1 MKRNLGMVV
10 LLSIAAL
17 TAIVSVAR
25 ASDAAAGTPDP
36 KAIFLAQKCNLCHSI
51 AAASI
56 EHTVKS
62 SKAPD
67 LSGVGL
73 ERDAAWIQKFITR
86 KEKLHGKE
94 HQKLFSGSE
103 AELKALSEWLA
114 GMKEKH

>member
-1 MKRNLGMVV
+1 MKRNFGIV
-10 LLSIAAL
+10 LLLSVTAL
-17 TAIVSVAR
+17 TGIVSVAR
-25 ASDAAAGTPDP
+25 ASAAAAGTPDP
-36 KAIFLAQKCNLCHSI
+36 KAIFLAQKCNLCHSV
-51 AAASI
+51 ASASI
-56 EHTVKS
+56 EHTMKS

-86 KEKLHGKE
+86 KEKLHGKD
-94 HQKLFSGSE
+94 HQKMFSGSE